1 MCLRRLHQ
9 DTALRQKAI
18 VHIKRHGEKKMEH
31 KSDIIEVIIGGMT
44 SVPPFLMSNNQVF
57 YGTKQ
62 VKEVTI

>member
-9 DTALRQKAI
+9 DRALRQKAI
-18 VHIKRHGEKKMEH
+18 VHIQRHGEKKMEH
-31 KSDIIEVIIGGMT
+31 KSDISEVIIGGMA

-57 YGTKQ
+57 YGNRQ